1 MFSALYISVL
11 LMFFVYILAAA
22 VGLVIYAYY
31 QQKGCDPIRAV
42 KITTPNQVIVVKLK
56 AACINSVLT
65 YTRPEGP
72 KPTIQLAESEKW
84 EFCGKSCDPLS
95 TQLEGLGR
103 CKLPQRDPKEVSFGA
118 FWLQIISPFL
128 TIRYYLFLAAVLH
141 DSVVVGLKSQ
151 QESQVETGV
160 DQPQPPLTLTT
171 A

>member
-56 AACINSVLT
+56 AACTNSVLT

-84 EFCGKSCDPLS
+84 EF
-95 TQLEGLGR
+95 
-103 CKLPQRDPKEVSFGA
+103 
-118 FWLQIISPFL
+118 
-128 TIRYYLFLAAVLH
+128 
-141 DSVVVGLKSQ
+141 
-151 QESQVETGV
+151 
-160 DQPQPPLTLTT
+160 
-171 A
+171 